1 MFKNQTHKSFT
12 KFAVLSVMLFALGV
26 LLNELKVMSNGVLYV
41 YLVVVFTLQ
50 SGLYFKFFSV
60 PLHKVTSQIAALI
73 AGKPY
78 KKLNL
83 SKRDEF
89 GLLAYFFNDVTKN
102 VENISY
108 YLKEGER
115 MASELQIASDIQK
128 SVLPVSIP
136 LVEKMDTVAKTRSA
150 DEVGGDSFAIVQR
163 GTDYFMYIGDVT
175 GHGAPAGLIMMMV
188 NTLFDV
194 MLPMY
199 QTTYDLAVNI
209 NKVLKPRVNSTMF
222 MTTNFLKWDSANEV
236 LTFTGAGHEHILIYR
251 ANEGVCEAIPA
262 GGIALAMA
270 EDISQIV
277 QEKQITLN
285 DQDVI
290 VLYSDGITE
299 AVNSEGGLYGLER
312 LKESFKNHGHL
323 ANSLDIFENLSADI
337 QAFVG
342 DEVQNDDMT
351 LMVLRYVKAGYVPE
365 QKEFLVSTNW
375 TAA

>member
-1 MFKNQTHKSFT
+1 M
-12 KFAVLSVMLFALGV
+12 
-26 LLNELKVMSNGVLYV
+26 
-41 YLVVVFTLQ
+41 
-50 SGLYFKFFSV
+50 
-60 PLHKVTSQIAALI
+60 
-73 AGKPY
+73 
-78 KKLNL
+78 
-83 SKRDEF
+83 
-89 GLLAYFFNDVTKN
+89 
-102 VENISY
+102 
-108 YLKEGER
+108 
-115 MASELQIASDIQK
+115 
-128 SVLPVSIP
+128 
-136 LVEKMDTVAKTRSA
+136 
-150 DEVGGDSFAIVQR
+150 
-163 GTDYFMYIGDVT
+163 
-175 GHGAPAGLIMMMV
+175 
-188 NTLFDV
+188 
-194 MLPMY
+194 
-199 QTTYDLAVNI
+199 NI

-351 LMVLRYVKAGYVPE
+351 LMVLRYVKAG
-365 QKEFLVSTNW
+365 
-375 TAA
+375 

>member
-1 MFKNQTHKSFT
+1 
-12 KFAVLSVMLFALGV
+12 MLFALGV

-136 LVEKMDTVAKTRSA
+136 LLEKMDTVAKTRSA